1 MPDKKK
7 TQSQPDG
14 AGKRKVSIEPDGA
27 GDKGAVESETQP
39 ISMIKGS
46 EVLGS
51 RGEARE
57 EHSGQNRP
65 RKNPE
70 PTADLADNKPQQMPK
85 KK

>member
-27 GDKGAVESETQP
+27 GDKGAVEAETQT
-39 ISMIKGS
+39 IAVIKGS

-51 RGEARE
+51 EGRARE

-70 PTADLADNKPQQMPK
+70 PTGDLADNEPQQMPK